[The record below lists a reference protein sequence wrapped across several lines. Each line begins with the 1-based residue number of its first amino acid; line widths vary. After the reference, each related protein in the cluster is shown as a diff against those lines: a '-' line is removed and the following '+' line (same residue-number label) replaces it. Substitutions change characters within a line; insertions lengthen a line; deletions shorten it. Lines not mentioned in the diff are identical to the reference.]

1 MPHRARDNPWG
12 DKDIKV
18 KFKCNFGAKK
28 GHKMTKKALAK
39 LTDIQKD
46 MLLTYQNYL
55 KISSENRD
63 NISAVAW
70 KNKILG
76 YAEALRDCGQITE
89 RERMAIVIYYTL
101 K

>member
-1 MPHRARDNPWG
+1 
-12 DKDIKV
+12 
-18 KFKCNFGAKK
+18 
-28 GHKMTKKALAK
+28 MTKRALNK

-46 MLLTYQNYL
+46 TLLTYQNYF
-55 KISSENRD
+55 KMSSENGD
-63 NISAVAW
+63 KISVVAW